1 MFSVWTRNR
10 PTSTGSYYQPVVQR
24 PVEPAPVIETPV
36 VNTISEPMMEVIE
49 KIAEKSPNVIIATI
63 APPEVDLDQE
73 EDDDWNKHGLTP
85 VVIAETRHIDIDTHE
100 VVSQSDIVVTD
111 GEIHSIPHEVV
122 AIHSYEEIVDDV
134 NNTLRDLGTA
144 TTEDA
149 YTYGINRL
157 RNAKE
162 YRPDDWI
169 VGHIFGGTYDLWIAE
184 YNEAERTFF
193 GFASFNGIDDQ
204 DAEWG
209 YVSIDELLSIKVPPV
224 GSKLERN
231 FYFTPCTLDSIK
243 NKEYE
248 QKEQAIQLGADVE
261 EDTPRIP
268 WQVEHENH
276 IMLAG
281 WPWFGKDDQWVWR
294 EVRDWDCSMCQLEEW
309 DEQDIF
315 FDTEEIRDKYFTE
328 LNDISEKIYC
338 PIQNEI
344 MTFGDK
350 VDKSTLG
357 FVISEYKINQLS
369 YNQERWSI
377 HGIRF
382 IPDSWKN
389 GYTREMADKFIRS
402 FFSSDKWKSFAEI
415 KDRYSQW
422 GGGWPA
428 HKASTFEDYSYDSKW
443 ATIEFRGLQYCED
456 VKYFYTWK
464 QLHDV
469 LNTEIVQASLPIPSP
484 EQRVADDVVKHNLPF
499 SSAEE
504 PASSTPL
511 DWFNKPGYK
520 KYEVTPRS
528 SDRKDRLLWN
538 MVAEH
543 GEDLTSLYQGFS
555 GKGGLH
561 DLSFSEHQNFH
572 DYTKA
577 KQEFELWQFYT
588 PDNIAETMVK
598 ILQIPMSA
606 KVMDPTAGVGRF
618 FNFIPNE
625 LRLYGFDND
634 YEANHVRYTL
644 FPGIN
649 ENKSVH
655 WNRDIFDGPYSWEGI
670 QYVIGNPPFNLTRM
684 YQFSHPLASQT
695 DEEEGGKGILLSQ
708 NSFLFSTSKSLTPGG
723 ISFFIAPATYL
734 SGTRDSKAIAYMK
747 ENFYHIADIHL
758 DDKAFSEYNVVFPTK
773 AILLVKKEP
782 TLVFDMEPFIGTFD
796 KIEEFLLSP
805 QYQKF
810 LELKKI
816 ADFAQAKI
824 KIQSMKVEA
833 KDRDE
838 KQYLKMQVLKNLYER
853 YRSEPQE
860 IEDDMD
866 QKSLKIAN
874 RTLDRIEEEKAILEV
889 NLGSYHQWR
898 DLLTKQSRRLF
909 REAHRPEREHEMYV
923 EIIIGRYDIIVR
935 RSNSHVSA
943 YLNQQENQFSFGGGL
958 KWVEKKYSKNT
969 LATNQDSYDEFIEA
983 IKFLSNDNHFVVL
996 GEKKIKL
1003 EFRLQKGL
1011 MKHIEK
1017 FRKLYRLNSMDTALI
1032 RTEFPVEFE
1041 ENYDRLAELVFPT
1054 FDKEGNPKKIT
1065 LLPHQLEDLSALLLK
1080 RNGLISWDTGLG
1092 KTLGAIVWSM
1102 FKGGTT
1108 LVVAPAVNT
1117 IDPWLQQL
1125 REYRPDAS
1133 VFLCKTK
1140 KDIFKYKWE
1149 DYLIVSLESFT
1160 TRKKGEPS
1168 PFFEW
1173 ELLKHHFRNLILDE
1187 SDNAKSKTSKR
1198 FKSLRGIAKS
1208 FKNRM
1213 LMSGTPTRNNVAEIY
1228 NQLELLCQNSNAMMC
1243 WATQRVE
1250 YDRSSREYDYFP
1262 NPYYGKPFPPRWG
1275 HKAFEDTF
1283 SPKKTTC
1290 FGANESNQ
1298 DIFNKDILDT
1308 LMRSIRFTRDFNEEK
1323 SRINQALGLEDS
1335 GDYYEYKQVTV
1346 PMSEMEIA
1354 IYNYILAVLADALEK
1369 AYLSGETV
1377 QVWTQSL
1384 GNGARHD
1391 RATAKSLV
1399 IMQQILQL
1407 MQGTSHPWT
1416 FTEYQKDGE
1425 VHKLY
1430 TLEDQ
1435 TSTKLEKACEI
1446 IDDVFSKEW
1455 NHKIMIGSPWRP
1467 TVEGMLK
1474 KFDKKWYMVFHLDS
1488 SMSTRARAKLV
1499 TEFRMYDG
1507 NAIILWTIGVLKSGL
1522 NLPEVNTVIVESYP
1536 WNFAQLH
1543 QFAARAIRLNSTD
1556 KTTIYCLTSEGSFD
1570 INVFSLILK
1579 KEVTNKF
1586 VRSSVETSMSELSE
1600 EFGVESDDLFEQALQ
1615 MVRERVGT
1623 EMRGTIKWW
1632 EKPVQESSSS
1642 ESVVTITHA
1651 DKENFVKLAEMI
1663 GWADEQQIDLMNSLM
1678 TKSKEELLESLHS
1691 TDNPKFIGIIN
1702 DTIRARF
1709 PN

>member
-649 ENKSVH
+649 ENKSVY

-909 REAHRPEREHEMYV
+909 REAHRP
-923 EIIIGRYDIIVR
+923 
-935 RSNSHVSA
+935 SA
-943 YLNQQENQFSFGGGL
+943 
-958 KWVEKKYSKNT
+958 
-969 LATNQDSYDEFIEA
+969 
-983 IKFLSNDNHFVVL
+983 
-996 GEKKIKL
+996 
-1003 EFRLQKGL
+1003 
-1011 MKHIEK
+1011 
-1017 FRKLYRLNSMDTALI
+1017 SMRCML
-1032 RTEFPVEFE
+1032 
-1041 ENYDRLAELVFPT
+1041 
-1054 FDKEGNPKKIT
+1054 
-1065 LLPHQLEDLSALLLK
+1065 
-1080 RNGLISWDTGLG
+1080 
-1092 KTLGAIVWSM
+1092 
-1102 FKGGTT
+1102 
-1108 LVVAPAVNT
+1108 
-1117 IDPWLQQL
+1117 
-1125 REYRPDAS
+1125 
-1133 VFLCKTK
+1133 
-1140 KDIFKYKWE
+1140 
-1149 DYLIVSLESFT
+1149 
-1160 TRKKGEPS
+1160 
-1168 PFFEW
+1168 
-1173 ELLKHHFRNLILDE
+1173 
-1187 SDNAKSKTSKR
+1187 
-1198 FKSLRGIAKS
+1198 KSLSVDMI
-1208 FKNRM
+1208 
-1213 LMSGTPTRNNVAEIY
+1213 
-1228 NQLELLCQNSNAMMC
+1228 
-1243 WATQRVE
+1243 
-1250 YDRSSREYDYFP
+1250 SSSDVLTLTSL
-1262 NPYYGKPFPPRWG
+1262 
-1275 HKAFEDTF
+1275 HT
-1283 SPKKTTC
+1283 ST
-1290 FGANESNQ
+1290 
-1298 DIFNKDILDT
+1298 NK
-1308 LMRSIRFTRDFNEEK
+1308 
-1323 SRINQALGLEDS
+1323 RIS
-1335 GDYYEYKQVTV
+1335 
-1346 PMSEMEIA
+1346 SH
-1354 IYNYILAVLADALEK
+1354 LAVVS
-1369 AYLSGETV
+1369 SG
-1377 QVWTQSL
+1377 
-1384 GNGARHD
+1384 
-1391 RATAKSLV
+1391 
-1399 IMQQILQL
+1399 
-1407 MQGTSHPWT
+1407 
-1416 FTEYQKDGE
+1416 
-1425 VHKLY
+1425 
-1430 TLEDQ
+1430 
-1435 TSTKLEKACEI
+1435 
-1446 IDDVFSKEW
+1446 
-1455 NHKIMIGSPWRP
+1455 
-1467 TVEGMLK
+1467 
-1474 KFDKKWYMVFHLDS
+1474 
-1488 SMSTRARAKLV
+1488 
-1499 TEFRMYDG
+1499 
-1507 NAIILWTIGVLKSGL
+1507 
-1522 NLPEVNTVIVESYP
+1522 
-1536 WNFAQLH
+1536 
-1543 QFAARAIRLNSTD
+1543 
-1556 KTTIYCLTSEGSFD
+1556 
-1570 INVFSLILK
+1570 
-1579 KEVTNKF
+1579 
-1586 VRSSVETSMSELSE
+1586 
-1600 EFGVESDDLFEQALQ
+1600 
-1615 MVRERVGT
+1615 
-1623 EMRGTIKWW
+1623 
-1632 EKPVQESSSS
+1632 
-1642 ESVVTITHA
+1642 
-1651 DKENFVKLAEMI
+1651 
-1663 GWADEQQIDLMNSLM
+1663 
-1678 TKSKEELLESLHS
+1678 
-1691 TDNPKFIGIIN
+1691 
-1702 DTIRARF
+1702 
-1709 PN
+1709 